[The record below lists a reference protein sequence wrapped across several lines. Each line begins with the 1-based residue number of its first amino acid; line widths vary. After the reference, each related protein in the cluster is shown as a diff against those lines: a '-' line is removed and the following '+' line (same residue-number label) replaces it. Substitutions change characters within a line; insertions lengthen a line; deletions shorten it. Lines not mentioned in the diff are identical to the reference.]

1 MFALG
6 AGEPPIIRQRA
17 AYLEACLLARMNQ
30 GLPMSQDRNK
40 FKKYEIDLSRGV
52 FKADGAE
59 DHAAMLNA
67 LESIGKLPQW
77 LIDKQTAST
86 PAVATPKGVHDLEDR
101 RSGPLVASQ
110 SLPLGELLDKFFLLK
125 KVKPATVVTYKNV
138 VKEFTAF
145 CKSKCPIA
153 EILQSDINRYRE
165 DLAKKNN
172 PRTIDNKMIVLKSLI
187 NFALDQG
194 YLVGKNPVVAKN
206 LQTKKQ
212 KLTDGYAIFEPDE
225 IKIFFQSERFK
236 NERTSDPDYYWC
248 LMLEIFS
255 GCRVGELTALQ
266 VGHVKRSEAG
276 TYYLQIR
283 DAKTAAG
290 KREVPIPA
298 LIFNQGFGEFL
309 DGKKATDFVF
319 RYQDREGKGAGN
331 AVGKKFSYQIK
342 AEKIH
347 RSKLVFHSLR
357 KFLND
362 FFMKKLPFKKKNYDE
377 IIAVD
382 ARTESNCCFLAIQM
396 TPWCAMPQGGAGA
409 PKWWLG
415 WVGCETKLPNEVWA
429 TFHAAPC
436 ASRQGAVRG
445 ARPCS
450 LGAAVPDSVFSMGS

>member
-1 MFALG
+1 MFSRQQRNYARFFVPVAFRHLCDGKKYLVFALG

-362 FFMKKLPFKKKNYDE
+362 FFMKNGVDYEVRCQYFGHEIEAVNVATYSNKFNVDDLYNRTDE
-377 IIAVD
+377 
-382 ARTESNCCFLAIQM
+382 ARN
-396 TPWCAMPQGGAGA
+396 
-409 PKWWLG
+409 K
-415 WVGCETKLPNEVWA
+415 V
-429 TFHAAPC
+429 
-436 ASRQGAVRG
+436 ASLIGV
-445 ARPCS
+445 
-450 LGAAVPDSVFSMGS
+450 